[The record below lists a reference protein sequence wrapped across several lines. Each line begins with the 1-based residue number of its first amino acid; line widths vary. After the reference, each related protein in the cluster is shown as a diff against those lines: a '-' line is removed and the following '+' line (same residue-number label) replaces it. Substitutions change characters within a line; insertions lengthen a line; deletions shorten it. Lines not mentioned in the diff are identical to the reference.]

1 MQFFKKKLDKS
12 VNLKF
17 LIYLFKITK
26 IVIIKL
32 LNKH

>member
-1 MQFFKKKLDKS
+1 MQFSKKKLDKS
-12 VNLKF
+12 DNLKF

-26 IVIIKL
+26 IAIMKL